1 MDLIILSNNNI
12 NSVSL
17 FHFSED
23 IIHVLFLDLE
33 KIKGNS
39 NIMLRIKREKKET
52 EYNIQFYL
60 THFPY
65 KRRVNKNCAP

>member
-1 MDLIILSNNNI
+1 M
-12 NSVSL
+12 SL
-17 FHFSED
+17 FHSSED
-23 IIHVLFLDLE
+23 VIHVLFLDVE
-33 KIKGNS
+33 KIRGDS
-39 NIMLRIKREKKET
+39 DTILRIEREKKET